1 MSEDGSPLGGIK
13 STSKRL
19 AKTALDMGENR
30 LQLLLLELEEERD
43 RVLKA
48 AILGLGV
55 FAFGLLAGIA
65 LTIVIVLA
73 FWDVHPVCAASVL
86 TAVYGGMALF
96 LNSRLTRMRRDWVS
110 FSGSVSQ
117 LQKDV
122 TCLSE
127 ILR

>member
-1 MSEDGSPLGGIK
+1 MNENGSPLGGIK
-13 STSKRL
+13 SASKRL

-48 AILGLGV
+48 VILALGV

-65 LTIVIVLA
+65 LTIAVVLA
-73 FWDVHPVCAASVL
+73 FWDHPLCAASIL
-86 TAVYGGMALF
+86 TAIYAGIALF
-96 LNSRLTRMRRDWVS
+96 LNSRLTQLRRDWVA

-122 TCLSE
+122 SCLTE
-127 ILR
+127 VLR